1 MNATDNNELRFD
13 AIKLIE
19 RYNQDFVIVK
29 YKGETEPKKILKDG
43 SEIPVGINV
52 YDSNSENINYIY
64 NGVSFTFNEIKQYF
78 HPKERKD
85 IKAGM
90 IVEILHNK
98 IWVEK
103 TILNPD
109 LEWENLYKL
118 LSKYDKVRVSF

>member
-1 MNATDNNELRFD
+1 MCIICTGE
-13 AIKLIE
+13 
-19 RYNQDFVIVK
+19 